1 MMKETYNYVICEN
14 ENQVYDIRL
23 TLKKQSEINP
33 IKLPRI
39 ETLDVWIANE
49 YKDYLMVEHSNEEL
63 YILNGIE
70 EKIIWEKIIRNDLK
84 RRQENETTDITNIAQ
99 QAINANR
106 LISTYHI
113 DNNELKGNIA
123 YKEPKYFLEWRKD
136 FKKICI
142 EKGLTTKY
150 DFINIFNKLQ
160 KDKEIIKDEKILFI
174 GLDKNKKSHQ
184 DLFNQLSLGNIV
196 KIDLDENELKATI
209 DKNGYQDYDH
219 EISAIISWVKE
230 KLSKKQTKLLIM
242 SPALDKFQ
250 IKLQNE
256 IDRNIQPIIFQEMR
270 SESITNSSLKR
281 PLSAEPIIRA
291 ALNLIKLNEEKLT
304 PIKELC
310 ELMLFDNWI
319 DKKSFL
325 CRQYLAN
332 KIRSSKTNF
341 ISLVNL
347 LEMTKE
353 SLHKDHDD
361 HLKILQA
368 TFRIIQ
374 KNREN
379 WHEKKESYCWGK
391 LIIEYLEILNFSKVN
406 NLLYFENNNLRY
418 FYKVIT
424 HISTSK
430 IIPHNLIF
438 SEYYTYLE
446 YYLENFIPSQPNED
460 AFIDIYGF
468 YENPTKEYDAIWLM
482 NMNDNFWP
490 NKEGF
495 NPFLAKKTQDKYD
508 LFNSNYYEY
517 IYSHKIER
525 LSKLT
530 SQLTISFALKDKNT
544 HLSASS
550 CDAGEVHIHP
560 LEEKKSM
567 SLIGNQHYI
576 DDYQAPPIKVEDEIF
591 IKSGRN
597 CLENQVRCPAW
608 AFYANRLGCSIF
620 ENDDQDEVSRSAEGV
635 LAHKVLELFWQK
647 YKSLN
652 SLLSMDEKSLRA
664 NIYNCVSDALSE
676 FKLDHKEIDKR
687 LLFMQHKNLESLI
700 YRWLTEE
707 KLRPYF
713 SVNNVEKSAEVKIN
727 KIKFNIRIDRID
739 TIHNKY
745 KLMIDYKTGKKPTS
759 RKALFA
765 DELTD
770 LQIPIYACFA
780 PIDNLAG
787 VAIGHLNR
795 EKINLY
801 GIISPSIEAITKQL
815 NTKIDHPTIG
825 NWDDLLSLWQ
835 SRLEKI
841 AEQYLSGDVSVT
853 FNEKIDFTYCDILPL
868 LRLPEKKYQFEQ
880 YE

>member
-1 MMKETYNYVICEN
+1 MINKSYTIIVCEN
-14 ENQVYDIRL
+14 EIQSNDIRHIF
-23 TLKKQSEINP
+23 KKQSNINVLKIP
-33 IKLPRI
+33 KII
-39 ETLDVWIANE
+39 TLDNWISSE
-49 YKDYLMVEHSNEEL
+49 YQDYLIVEKIDEL
-63 YILNGIE
+63 LVLNGVE
-70 EKIIWEKIIRNDLK
+70 EKIIWEKIIGNDLK
-84 RRQENETTDITNIAQ
+84 QRQEKKITDVTNIAQ
-99 QAINANR
+99 QTINANR
-106 LISTYHI
+106 IISTYQI
-113 DNNELKGNIA
+113 DTSELKDYIA
-123 YKEPKYFLEWRKD
+123 YKEPKYFLEWRSE
-136 FKKICI
+136 FKRECTK
-142 EKGLTTKY
+142 KKLVTKY
-150 DFINIFNKLQ
+150 DFINKFKQLQ
-160 KDKEIIKDEKILFI
+160 KEKTIIKNEKILFI
-174 GLDKNKKSHQ
+174 SLDTYKDSHQKLFDELGKNNQVINYLDDKKNKCKPIQ
-184 DLFNQLSLGNIV
+184 N
-196 KIDLDENELKATI
+196 A
-209 DKNGYQDYDH
+209 YQNYDH
-219 EISAIISWVKE
+219 EISAVIEWIKE
-230 KLSKKQTKLLIM
+230 KKLKKHDKVLIM
-242 SPALDKFQ
+242 SPALDMVQ
-250 IKLQNE
+250 VKLQNE
-256 IDRNIQPIIFQEMR
+256 IDRNIQPSIFKDMQSR
-270 SESITNSSLKR
+270 SIVNSSLKR

-291 ALNLIKLNEEKLT
+291 GLILIKININKLI
-304 PIKELC
+304 PIKELS
-310 ELMLFDNWI
+310 ELILFVNWI
-319 DKKSFL
+319 SEDLFTE
-325 CRQYLAN
+325 RQYFASIL
-332 KIRSSKTNF
+332 KESKKKF
-341 ISLVNL
+341 ISLPELQNL
-347 LEMTKE
+347 LKISFAD
-353 SLHKDHDD
+353 SLNKS
-361 HLKILQA
+361 I
-368 TFRIIQ
+368 
-374 KNREN
+374 E
-379 WHEKKESYCWGK
+379 K
-391 LIIEYLEILNFSKVN
+391 LITTFNIMQDNRDKWPKYNKPTAWGELIYGYLEKLNFGKIS
-406 NLLYFENNNLRY
+406 NLIYFENNNLND
-418 FYKVIT
+418 FFKVFNQLNYSHVLPKSLT
-424 HISTSK
+424 LT
-430 IIPHNLIF
+430 
-438 SEYYTYLE
+438 EYSGYLE
-446 YYLENFIPSQPNED
+446 YYLENFVPNQSNEE
-460 AFIDIYGF
+460 ACIDIYGF
-468 YENPTKEYDAIWLM
+468 YENPAKEYDAIWLM

-517 IYSHKIER
+517 IYSHKIGR